1 MADGAV
7 AFVADTIEYELYR
20 RLGQRSD
27 RQVAELP
34 REF

>member
-7 AFVADTIEYELYR
+7 AFVSSEIDYETYR

>member
-1 MADGAV
+1 VFLSSGID
-7 AFVADTIEYELYR
+7 YELYR